1 MERVAF
7 LIEETGQRLAAL
19 LNPES
24 LVMRRRSGV
33 RPRSSA
39 TGRLTSARLM
49 DDPLLYTGGGE
60 TELELDLLFDTFLVE
75 PPVTTDVR
83 DLTRPLWQLAEN
95 AGIREGYGRPPLVR
109 FLWGKVWNLPGI
121 VQAVAERLEQFDQ
134 SGTPRRS
141 WLRMRLLR
149 SAEPPPS
156 TVSPPAED
164 GLLLLPEGAELAPD
178 NVVVHE
184 VIGAG
189 PDAPGERLEVIAE
202 RYYGNAA
209 LWRAI
214 AAFNGISDPLDVPA
228 GTLLRIPPLSVFTR
242 SS

>member
-7 LIEETGQRLAAL
+7 LIEQTGQRLSAL

-33 RPRSSA
+33 QVRSSMS
-39 TGRLTSARLM
+39 GQLTAARLM

-60 TELELDLLFDTFLVE
+60 TELELDLLFDASLLDPE
-75 PPVTTDVR
+75 ASPDIR
-83 DLTRPLWQLAEN
+83 ELTRPLWQLAEN
-95 AGIREGYGRPPLVR
+95 GTASTTYGRPPLVR

-121 VQAVAERLEQFDQ
+121 VQAVAERLEQFDA
-134 SGTPRRS
+134 SGTPQRS

-149 SAEPPPS
+149 SGEPPPP
-156 TVSPPAED
+156 VVPPSPD
-164 GLLLLPEGAELAPD
+164 SGMLLLPEGADVSPD

-189 PDAPGERLEVIAE
+189 PDSQGERLDIIAE
-202 RYYGNAA
+202 RYYGNAT

-214 AAFNGISDPLDVPA
+214 AAFNDLDDPTSVPA
-228 GTLLRIPPLSVFTR
+228 GTLLRIPPLSVFAR
-242 SS
+242 SA